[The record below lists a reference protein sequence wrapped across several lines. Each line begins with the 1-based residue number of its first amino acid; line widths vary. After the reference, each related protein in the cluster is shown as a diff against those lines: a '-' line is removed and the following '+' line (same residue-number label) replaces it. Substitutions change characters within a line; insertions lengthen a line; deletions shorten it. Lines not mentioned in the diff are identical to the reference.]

1 MNVAGYF
8 HHPSLI
14 LDHNGLESALEDRP
28 ALVVR
33 PVEPAAV
40 TDIEPTD
47 GMTEV
52 GLGGAH
58 HQVIMVVH
66 DHEGMDLHPES
77 LRHFRQQPQKPPPVR
92 LMEEQRRAPVASA
105 GDVIPASRHQHS

>member
-1 MNVAGYF
+1 PQAHRIQMNVAGYF

-58 HQVIMVVH
+58 HQLIMVVH
-66 DHEGMDLHPES
+66 EHEGMDLQLDEKSRSDKSQTADNGSWS
-77 LRHFRQQPQKPPPVR
+77 LSGRSWSWVSSKPC
-92 LMEEQRRAPVASA
+92 S
-105 GDVIPASRHQHS
+105 